1 MASTSIEVKYEDGTD
16 DRYFILTHPIL
27 FINPIILDDMKR
39 KSDVDCFMAMR
50 KSLIFRGYIL
60 LQYLCNDLLSPMK
73 YFNLESF
80 DVGILEV
87 ARFYVLRNHWRLN
100 IHIFSITSV
109 KQPNNWNFDCD
120 FSTLRTFRF
129 IVVRCCKISYYI
141 SWQNALKK
149 AVFLDMWLLI
159 YDCSGF
165 P

>member
-80 DVGILEV
+80 DV
-87 ARFYVLRNHWRLN
+87 
-100 IHIFSITSV
+100 
-109 KQPNNWNFDCD
+109 
-120 FSTLRTFRF
+120 
-129 IVVRCCKISYYI
+129 VRCCKISYYI

-149 AVFLDMWLLI
+149 AVFLDM
-159 YDCSGF
+159 
-165 P
+165 

>member
-39 KSDVDCFMAMR
+39 KGDVDCFMAMR

-80 DVGILEV
+80 DVGI
-87 ARFYVLRNHWRLN
+87 
-100 IHIFSITSV
+100 
-109 KQPNNWNFDCD
+109 
-120 FSTLRTFRF
+120 
-129 IVVRCCKISYYI
+129 VRCCKISYYI

-149 AVFLDMWLLI
+149 AVFLDM
-159 YDCSGF
+159 
-165 P
+165 

>member
-39 KSDVDCFMAMR
+39 KSDVDYFMAIR

-87 ARFYVLRNHWRLN
+87 ARFYVLRNH
-100 IHIFSITSV
+100 
-109 KQPNNWNFDCD
+109 
-120 FSTLRTFRF
+120 
-129 IVVRCCKISYYI
+129 
-141 SWQNALKK
+141 
-149 AVFLDMWLLI
+149 
-159 YDCSGF
+159 
-165 P
+165 